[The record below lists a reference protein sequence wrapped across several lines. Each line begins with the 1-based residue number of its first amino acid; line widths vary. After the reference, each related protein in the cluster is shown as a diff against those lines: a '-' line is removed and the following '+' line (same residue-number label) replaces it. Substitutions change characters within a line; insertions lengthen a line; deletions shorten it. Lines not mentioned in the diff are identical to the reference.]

1 MRKCAAVCSLHT
13 VLLGFAAGCL
23 LGISVFLPWP
33 WGMVTVV
40 QSGFRV
46 HIQSPLLLNT
56 FSEGML
62 SVSSRLTLPGT
73 FSFSFSGWKSP

>member
-1 MRKCAAVCSLHT
+1 M
-13 VLLGFAAGCL
+13 
-23 LGISVFLPWP
+23 PWP

-46 HIQSPLLLNT
+46 HIQSPLPLNT